1 MLVITF
7 FIFRRIKKQIM
18 AKQLLLQL
26 ALILLNAF
34 FAATEMAIVSLNENK
49 VRKLAESGDK
59 KAVKMLKM
67 VEEPNGFL
75 STIQI
80 GITLAGFL
88 GSAFAAD
95 TFSDKLVTW
104 LVEGCGVTIPESA
117 LNAIAVVVI
126 TIILSYFTLVLGEL
140 VPKRIAMKH
149 SDKLAM
155 AVCGFISGMSTVLKP
170 IVWLLSKSTNIML
183 RVFGINPNE
192 IGENVTEEDI
202 MVMIDAAEEGG
213 DIDAEAKEMIENV
226 FDFDDMTVSDLM
238 VHRTEMTVI
247 WENDSTEDI
256 LKTIVDSGFS
266 RFPVCGERMDDVM
279 GIVRARE
286 YLLALRNNEQVDL
299 SEIMQDAFFVPES
312 IKANKLLEEM
322 KKNKCHMA
330 IVVDEYGGTE
340 GLVTMEDLIEEI
352 VGDIYDETDKEEP
365 VDITQISENSWRIYG
380 NADLEDVM
388 EVIDL
393 TVSDEEDEDFTTFSG
408 FIIAQLEYIPQ
419 IGQRPSF
426 EYGNFLI
433 KVEQMSDK
441 KVEWAIVKKIKEKEE
456 EE

>member
-1 MLVITF
+1 MDSIP
-7 FIFRRIKKQIM
+7 
-18 AKQLLLQL
+18 KQLLLQL

-34 FAATEMAIVSLNENK
+34 FAATEMAIVSLNDNK
-49 VRKLAESGDK
+49 VRKLAENGDK
-59 KAVKMLKM
+59 KAAKMLKM

-95 TFSDKLVTW
+95 TFSDKLVNW
-104 LVEGCGVTIPESA
+104 LIEGCGVTLPESA

-140 VPKRIAMKH
+140 VPKRIAMKY

-155 AVCGFISGMSTVLKP
+155 AVCGVISGMASVLKP
-170 IVWLLSKSTNIML
+170 IVWLLSKSTNIIL
-183 RVFGINPNE
+183 RLFGINPNE

-226 FDFDDMTVSDLM
+226 FDFDDMTVSDIM
-238 VHRTEMTVI
+238 VHRTEMTVV
-247 WENDSTEDI
+247 WENDSTDDI

-266 RFPVCGERMDDVM
+266 RFPVCGEKMDDVI
-279 GIVRARE
+279 GIIRARE
-286 YLLALRNNEQVDL
+286 YLLALRNNEKVDL

-365 VDITQISENSWRIYG
+365 ADITEISENSWRVYG
-380 NADLEDVM
+380 NADLEDVL

-393 TVSDEEDEDFTTFSG
+393 DIPEEEDDDFTTFSG

-419 IGQRPSF
+419 IGQRPTF
-426 EYGNFLI
+426 EFGNYLI

-441 KVEWAIVKKIKEKEE
+441 KVEWAIVKKIKNSEE
-456 EE
+456 E

>member
-1 MLVITF
+1 MDGIP
-7 FIFRRIKKQIM
+7 Q
-18 AKQLLLQL
+18 QLLLQL
-26 ALILLNAF
+26 LLILINAF
-34 FAATEMAIVSLNENK
+34 FAATEIAILSLNENK
-49 VRKLAESGDK
+49 VKKMAEGGDK
-59 KAVKMLKM
+59 KAAKMMKM
-67 VEEPNGFL
+67 VEQPNGFL

-95 TFSDKLVTW
+95 TFSDKLTAVIN
-104 LVEGCGVTIPESA
+104 IPKPV
-117 LNAIAVVVI
+117 AVILI

-140 VPKRIAMKH
+140 APKRIAMKY
-149 SDKLAM
+149 SDKLAR
-155 AVCGFISGMSTVLKP
+155 AVCGVISAMSVVLKP
-170 IVWLLSKSTNIML
+170 IVWMLSKSTNLVL
-183 RVFGINPNE
+183 RIFGINPNE
-192 IGENVTEEDI
+192 VGENVTEEDI

-226 FDFDDMTVSDLM
+226 FDFDDMVVADLM
-238 VHRTEMTVI
+238 VHRTEMTVV
-247 WENDSTEDI
+247 WESDSTEEI

-266 RFPVCGERMDDVM
+266 RFPVCGDKMDNVI
-279 GIVRARE
+279 GIIRARE

-299 SEIMQDAFFVPES
+299 NEIMQEVFFVPES

-365 VDITQISENSWRIYG
+365 EEISQISDNSWRISG
-380 NADLEDVM
+380 NADLEDVL

-393 TVSDEEDEDFTTFSG
+393 KIPEDDEDDYATFSG

-419 IGQRPSF
+419 IGQRPSLEF
-426 EYGNFLI
+426 GNYLI
-433 KVEQMSDK
+433 KIEQMSDK
-441 KVEWAIVKKIKEKEE
+441 KVEWAIVKKIKEAEE
-456 EE
+456 E

>member
-1 MLVITF
+1 
-7 FIFRRIKKQIM
+7 M

-95 TFSDKLVTW
+95 TFSDKLVNW
-104 LVEGCGVTIPESA
+104 LIEGCGVTVPESA
-117 LNAIAVVVI
+117 LNAIAVVLI

-170 IVWLLSKSTNIML
+170 IVWLLSKSTNVML
-183 RVFGINPNE
+183 RLFGINPNE
-192 IGENVTEEDI
+192 VGENVTEEDI

-226 FDFDDMTVSDLM
+226 FDFDDMTVSDIM

-247 WENDSTEDI
+247 WENDSTEEI
-256 LKTIVDSGFS
+256 LKTIVESGFS
-266 RFPVCGERMDDVM
+266 RFPVCGERMDEVL
-279 GIVRARE
+279 GIIRARE
-286 YLLALRNNEQVDL
+286 YLLALRNNEKVDL
-299 SEIMQDAFFVPES
+299 SEIMQDVFFVPES

-365 VDITQISENSWRIYG
+365 ADITQISDNSWRVYG
-380 NADLEDVM
+380 NADLEDVL

-393 TVSDEEDEDFTTFSG
+393 KVSDEEDEDFTTFSG

-419 IGQRPSF
+419 IGQRPTF

-433 KVEQMSDK
+433 KIEQMSDK
-441 KVEWAIVKKIKEKEE
+441 RVEWAIVKKIKDEAEE
-456 EE
+456 

>member
-1 MLVITF
+1 
-7 FIFRRIKKQIM
+7 M

-49 VRKLAESGDK
+49 VRRLAESGDK

-95 TFSDKLVTW
+95 TFSDKLVNW
-104 LVEGCGVTIPESA
+104 LINSCGVTVPESA
-117 LNAIAVVVI
+117 LNAMAVILI

-170 IVWLLSKSTNIML
+170 IVWLLSKSTNVML
-183 RVFGINPNE
+183 RLFGINPNDVS
-192 IGENVTEEDI
+192 ENVTEEDI
-202 MVMIDAAEEGG
+202 MVMIDAAEDGG
-213 DIDAEAKEMIENV
+213 GIDAEAKEMIENV

-247 WENDSTEDI
+247 WENDSTDDI
-256 LKTIVDSGFS
+256 LKTIVDSGLS
-266 RFPVCGERMDDVM
+266 RFPVCGERMDDVK
-279 GIVRARE
+279 GIIRARE

-299 SEIMQDAFFVPES
+299 NEIMQEAFFVPES
-312 IKANKLLEEM
+312 IKANKLLEVM

-340 GLVTMEDLIEEI
+340 GLVTMEDLLEEI

-365 VDITQISENSWRIYG
+365 EDITQISENSWRIYG
-380 NADLEDVM
+380 NADLEDVL
-388 EVIDL
+388 EIIDL
-393 TVSDEEDEDFTTFSG
+393 NIPEDDEDDFTTFSG

-419 IGQRPSF
+419 IGQRPTF

-441 KVEWAIVKKIKEKEE
+441 KVEWAIVKKIKDDVEE
-456 EE
+456 

>member
-1 MLVITF
+1 
-7 FIFRRIKKQIM
+7 M

-34 FAATEMAIVSLNENK
+34 FAATEMAVVSLNENK
-49 VRKLAESGDK
+49 VRKMAETGDK
-59 KAVKMLKM
+59 KAKKMLKM

-95 TFSDKLVTW
+95 TFSDKLVDW
-104 LVEGCGVTIPESA
+104 LIKSCGVTMSPSA

-140 VPKRIAMKH
+140 VPKRIALKY
-149 SDKLAM
+149 SDKLAS
-155 AVCGFISGMSTVLKP
+155 AVCGVISGMSVVLKP
-170 IVWLLSKSTNIML
+170 IIWFLSKSTNIVL
-183 RVFGINPNE
+183 RLFGINPNDVS
-192 IGENVTEEDI
+192 ENVTEEDI
-202 MVMIDAAEEGG
+202 MVMIDAAEGG
-213 DIDAEAKEMIENV
+213 GGIDAEAKEMIENV

-256 LKTIVDSGFS
+256 LKTIVESGFS
-266 RFPVCGERMDDVM
+266 RFPVCGDKMDDVI

-286 YLLALRNNEQVDL
+286 YLLALRNNDKVDL
-299 SEIMQDAFFVPES
+299 NEIMQEAYFVPES

-322 KKNKCHMA
+322 KKNKTHMA

-365 VDITQISENSWRIYG
+365 EDISQISENSWRVYG
-380 NADLEDVM
+380 NADLEDVL

-393 TVSDEEDEDFTTFSG
+393 GIDDDEEDDVTTFSG
-408 FIIAQLEYIPQ
+408 FIIAQLEYIPH
-419 IGQRPSF
+419 IGQRPTF
-426 EYGNFLI
+426 EFGNYLI

-441 KVEWAIVKKIKEKEE
+441 KVEWAVVKKIRDDKPEE
-456 EE
+456 

>member
-1 MLVITF
+1 
-7 FIFRRIKKQIM
+7 M

-34 FAATEMAIVSLNENK
+34 FAATEMAVVSLNENK
-49 VRKLAESGDK
+49 VRKMAETGDK
-59 KAVKMLKM
+59 KAKKMLKM

-95 TFSDKLVTW
+95 TFSDKLVDW
-104 LVEGCGVTIPESA
+104 LIKSCGVTMSPSA

-140 VPKRIAMKH
+140 VPKRIALKY
-149 SDKLAM
+149 SDKLAA
-155 AVCGFISGMSTVLKP
+155 AVCGVISGMSVVLKP
-170 IVWLLSKSTNIML
+170 IIWFLSKSTNIVL
-183 RVFGINPNE
+183 RLFGINPNDVS
-192 IGENVTEEDI
+192 ENVTEEDI
-202 MVMIDAAEEGG
+202 MVMIDAAEGG
-213 DIDAEAKEMIENV
+213 GGIDAEAKEMIENV

-256 LKTIVDSGFS
+256 LKTIVESGFS
-266 RFPVCGERMDDVM
+266 RFPVCGDKMDDVI

-286 YLLALRNNEQVDL
+286 YLLALRNNDKVDL
-299 SEIMQDAFFVPES
+299 NEIMQEAYFVPES

-322 KKNKCHMA
+322 KKNKTHMA

-365 VDITQISENSWRIYG
+365 EDISQISENSWRVYG
-380 NADLEDVM
+380 NADLEDVL

-393 TVSDEEDEDFTTFSG
+393 GIDDDEEDDVTTFSG
-408 FIIAQLEYIPQ
+408 FIIAQLEYIPH
-419 IGQRPSF
+419 IGQRPTF
-426 EYGNFLI
+426 EFGNYLI

-441 KVEWAIVKKIKEKEE
+441 KVEWAVVKKIRDDKPEE
-456 EE
+456 

>member
-1 MLVITF
+1 MDSIP
-7 FIFRRIKKQIM
+7 
-18 AKQLLLQL
+18 KQLLLQL
-26 ALILLNAF
+26 VLILLNAF
-34 FAATEMAIVSLNENK
+34 FAATEMAIVSLNDNK

-95 TFSDKLVTW
+95 TFSDKLVNW
-104 LVEGCGVTIPESA
+104 LIGSCGVTLSESA

-140 VPKRIAMKH
+140 VPKRIAMKY

-155 AVCGFISGMSTVLKP
+155 AVCGVISGMATVLKP
-170 IVWLLSKSTNIML
+170 IIWLLSKSTNIIL
-183 RVFGINPNE
+183 RLFGINPNE

-247 WENDSTEDI
+247 WENDSTDDI
-256 LKTIVDSGFS
+256 LKTIIDSGFS
-266 RFPVCGERMDDVM
+266 RFPVCGEKMDDVI
-279 GIVRARE
+279 GIIRARE

-299 SEIMQDAFFVPES
+299 SEIMQEAFFVPES
-312 IKANKLLEEM
+312 IKANKLLEEI

-365 VDITQISENSWRIYG
+365 VDITQISENSWRVYG
-380 NADLEDVM
+380 NADLEDVL
-388 EVIDL
+388 EFIDL
-393 TVSDEEDEDFTTFSG
+393 SVSDEEDEDFTTFSG

-419 IGQRPSF
+419 IGQRPTF
-426 EYGNFLI
+426 EYGDFLI

-441 KVEWAIVKKIKEKEE
+441 KVEWAIVKKIKEDEE
-456 EE
+456 

>member
-1 MLVITF
+1 
-7 FIFRRIKKQIM
+7 M

-95 TFSDKLVTW
+95 TFSDKLVNW
-104 LVEGCGVTIPESA
+104 LINSCGVTIPESA

-170 IVWLLSKSTNIML
+170 IVWLLSKSTNVML
-183 RVFGINPNE
+183 RLFGINPND

-247 WENDSTEDI
+247 WENDSTDKI
-256 LKTIVDSGFS
+256 LKTIIDSGFS
-266 RFPVCGERMDDVM
+266 RFPVCGEKMDDVI

-299 SEIMQDAFFVPES
+299 SEIMQEAFFVPES

-365 VDITQISENSWRIYG
+365 VDITQISENSWRVYG
-380 NADLEDVM
+380 NADLEDVL

-393 TVSDEEDEDFTTFSG
+393 SISDEEDEDFTTFSG

-419 IGQRPSF
+419 IGQRPTF

-441 KVEWAIVKKIKEKEE
+441 KVEWAIVKRIKEKEDE
-456 EE
+456 E

>member
-1 MLVITF
+1 
-7 FIFRRIKKQIM
+7 M

-95 TFSDKLVTW
+95 TFSDKLVNW
-104 LVEGCGVTIPESA
+104 LIEGCGVTVPESA
-117 LNAIAVVVI
+117 LNAIAVVLI

-170 IVWLLSKSTNIML
+170 IVWLLSKSTNVML
-183 RVFGINPNE
+183 RLFGINPNE
-192 IGENVTEEDI
+192 VGEIVTEEDI

-226 FDFDDMTVSDLM
+226 FDFDDMTVSDIM

-247 WENDSTEDI
+247 WENDSTEEI

-279 GIVRARE
+279 GIIRARE
-286 YLLALRNNEQVDL
+286 YLLALRNNEKVDL
-299 SEIMQDAFFVPES
+299 SEIMQEVFFVPES

-365 VDITQISENSWRIYG
+365 ADITQISDNSWRVYG
-380 NADLEDVM
+380 NADLEDVL

-393 TVSDEEDEDFTTFSG
+393 KVSDEEDEDFTTFSG

-419 IGQRPSF
+419 IGQRPTF

-433 KVEQMSDK
+433 KIEQMSDK
-441 KVEWAIVKKIKEKEE
+441 RVEWAIVKKIKDEAEE
-456 EE
+456 